1 MFRPASGLRRPS
13 RPRASRDWRA
23 GGTFEE
29 GRRSAILVTECY
41 HQVLPKMPRT
51 GRQIGLGVASD
62 SGRDQETVGSATSV
76 GDHTYAVTDEAVDL
90 RIPQRPPTPPRD
102 GETQS
107 GHTQTGR
114 ATSIKYRVEFRVEFR
129 VEITVELGPL

>member
-1 MFRPASGLRRPS
+1 M
-13 RPRASRDWRA
+13 
-23 GGTFEE
+23 
-29 GRRSAILVTECY
+29 VTECNY
-41 HQVLPKMPRT
+41 QALPKMRRT
-51 GRQIGLGVASD
+51 RPKIGLGVASG
-62 SGRDQETVGSATSV
+62 SGRDQEAVGSATSV
-76 GDHTYAVTDEAVDL
+76 GEHTYVHTDEPIDL

-102 GETQS
+102 GEAQN